1 MVELKVVDIE
11 EDDDDDDIEL
21 LPKSTEN
28 RLVST
33 LTSNKATISIEL
45 IKVFLL
51 FVICIV
57 VGLVLAIRTHT
68 TTVVQNAQV
77 VPLGDPTI
85 PTQLL
90 GNSTQLPAPTNWEY
104 KVVSWKSDYYQGCT
118 DIIQNPGPAPTDS
131 GPCYC
136 GEPPVG
142 DVPNPINRQW
152 DPPNDNDKLGSCKT
166 ANLTCSHC
174 GGKYHPG
181 GGYPRSKSSFV
192 DVALREGLTN
202 EDIFNT
208 CSFPTRTRVMKK
220 TDDPWG
226 KRKMLEHINNARITG
241 SENVTF
247 ALPISKVESK
257 FRDCVIE
264 MLINML
270 KRDNWS
276 LLPSPNA
283 ETLHFSNKPAAP
295 TQLPAIPTQPPAI
308 PTQPPAPTNWE
319 YKLVLWDPTY
329 VEDCQATTQQ
339 WENYARSYGMYCRCD
354 NSDTTCYAELGS
366 DNITNSYNDVQ
377 RHGLVPPSNPSCA
390 YDTCGTR
397 DDGTTKYYGESDSSF
412 VNTALKEGLTRN
424 EVFTECYYPTSTRT
438 ITQFKTKMMGF
449 SGNSMVDIMVYGAS
463 HYNFYGIN
471 ITVGDSLEVVEVE
484 VVSCVMEKL
493 VNRIAEGGW
502 EFIPSP
508 TVDTLYF
515 RRQKV

>member
-11 EDDDDDDIEL
+11 DDDDDDDIEL

-33 LTSNKATISIEL
+33 LTSSKATISIEL

-118 DIIQNPGPAPTDS
+118 NVIGWREEDPAE
-131 GPCYC
+131 GVHCYC

-142 DVPNPINRQW
+142 DVPPIYGV
-152 DPPNDNDKLGSCKT
+152 PLGSCKT

-174 GGKYHPG
+174 GGAG
-181 GGYPRSKSSFV
+181 GSSGGDLGYPRSNSSFV

-208 CSFPTRTRVMKK
+208 CSFPTRTRVMN
-220 TDDPWG
+220 TYG
-226 KRKMLEHINNARITG
+226 QNHVGAAITT
-241 SENVTF
+241 SENATF
-247 ALPISKVESK
+247 ALPISNVERKIS
-257 FRDCVIE
+257 DCVIE

-319 YKLVLWDPTY
+319 YKLVLWDSTY
-329 VEDCQATTQQ
+329 VEDCQATSQKWNALQSSKRPRDQTPVG
-339 WENYARSYGMYCRCD
+339 EYCYYGDSMC
-354 NSDTTCYAELGS
+354 NAEIGS
-366 DNITNSYNDVQ
+366 DVIDPSRTNDDAT
-377 RHGLVPPSNPSCA
+377 RFGLVPPSDKPCNP
-390 YDTCGTR
+390 CGPQSG
-397 DDGTTKYYGESDSSF
+397 DYGSFESKSSF
-412 VNTALKEGLTRN
+412 VNTALKEGLTRD
-424 EVFTECYYPTSTRT
+424 ELFTECYYPTMSRT
-438 ITQFKTKMMGF
+438 INYWGRCYSDGSCGWGDLTEEQ
-449 SGNSMVDIMVYGAS
+449 YGAS
-463 HYNFYGIN
+463 HYNFTPPT
-471 ITVGDSLEVVEVE
+471 ITVGESLEVVELE

-508 TVDTLYF
+508 SMDSLYF